1 VVVVALLGVPLLVIL
16 GLPRLF
22 ELASSV
28 PALSQAGNGAAPTP
42 AFRLTEPTSTTS
54 RARFAPVVETPPPTL
69 APPRAPVQ
77 VATARPTATGERVV
91 IGNTGGAGAV
101 LRSDPVTGRQVA
113 ALREGLVVDVLE
125 RRSVAGSG
133 DWVHVRTPEGVEGW
147 VTGLVALTPRS
158 QCRQRLS
165 ALGKRRRL
173 TCNCKATFGI
183 TAPDFGHAV
192 ADATLPA
199 STIERL

>member
-1 VVVVALLGVPLLVIL
+1 
-16 GLPRLF
+16 
-22 ELASSV
+22 
-28 PALSQAGNGAAPTP
+28 
-42 AFRLTEPTSTTS
+42 
-54 RARFAPVVETPPPTL
+54 
-69 APPRAPVQ
+69 
-77 VATARPTATGERVV
+77 VATPRPTATGERVV

-158 QCRQRLS
+158 
-165 ALGKRRRL
+165 
-173 TCNCKATFGI
+173 
-183 TAPDFGHAV
+183 
-192 ADATLPA
+192 
-199 STIERL
+199 